1 MQRTTPN
8 EIRSDISFIRVSK
21 YIVINVLIVF
31 ILGYLTIDSEANGN
45 SRIGA
50 LLISALLPYTIY
62 RSTESWNRKRRF
74 FIYGVGVCVYL
85 FVGVLK
91 VGLYHMW
98 NSTFIPCCVSYLVF
112 LFLSDRIFKGL
123 K

>member
-21 YIVINVLIVF
+21 YIVINVLIVLT
-31 ILGYLTIDSEANGN
+31 LGYLTIESHANGN
-45 SRIGA
+45 SRFGA
-50 LLISALLPYTIY
+50 LLISVLLPYTIY
-62 RSTESWNRKRRF
+62 RSTECWNRRRRF
-74 FIYGVGVCVYL
+74 FIYGLGVSVYL
-85 FVGVLK
+85 FVGILK
-91 VGLYHMW
+91 VGIYDMW
-98 NSTFIPCCVSYLVF
+98 YSTFIPCCVSYLVF